1 MKRLIVKIPA
11 YVLLVLFVIGFAID
25 YFTSH
30 SHEKE
35 LCDKISAGMT
45 VEQLR
50 SLASVELKDLS
61 PNNYLIGSVLTYGCE
76 IIMDKGV
83 VQSAKY
89 KQMDY

>member
-1 MKRLIVKIPA
+1 MKLLILKILA
-11 YVLLVLFVIGFAID
+11 YFFLVFCAIGFAID

-50 SLASVELKDLS
+50 SLASVELKDFY
-61 PNNYLIGSVLTYGCE
+61 PNKYLIGSVLTYGCE
-76 IIMDKGV
+76 ITMDKGV

-89 KQMDY
+89 KNMD

>member
-1 MKRLIVKIPA
+1 MKLFIFKILA
-11 YVLLVLFVIGFAID
+11 YVLLVIFVIGFAID

-50 SLASVELKDLS
+50 SLASRELKDFY
-61 PNNYLIGSVLTYGCE
+61 PNKYLIGSALTYGCE
-76 IIMDKGV
+76 IAVDKGV

-89 KQMDY
+89 KQMD

>member
-1 MKRLIVKIPA
+1 MKLLIVKILA
-11 YVLLVLFVIGFAID
+11 YVLLVFFVIGFAID

-30 SHEKE
+30 SREKE

-50 SLASVELKDLS
+50 SLASVDLKDFY
-61 PNNYLIGSVLTYGCE
+61 PNKYLIGSVLTYGCE
-76 IIMDKGV
+76 IAMDKGV

-89 KQMDY
+89 RKMD